1 VEFNTEVVQV
11 HSLPT
16 GDIKV
21 NMRSP
26 AKTFDLTAPWVF
38 NCTYSGL
45 NQIRKVSGM
54 PLLPLKH
61 ELTEMALLS
70 PPDILRGI
78 AVTVMCGPFFS
89 LMPFPDLNQWTLSH
103 VRYTPHH
110 SWIEGPDSPDPY
122 THLDSYHKK
131 SNARLMLLDSSRYLP
146 ALSSA
151 SQSGS
156 LWEIKTLLPQSELDD
171 GRPILFHRDSDLR
184 GLISIMGG
192 KIDNIYDIPQ
202 ELDILGL

>member
-1 VEFNTEVVQV
+1 
-11 HSLPT
+11 
-16 GDIKV
+16 
-21 NMRSP
+21 
-26 AKTFDLTAPWVF
+26 
-38 NCTYSGL
+38 
-45 NQIRKVSGM
+45 
-54 PLLPLKH
+54 
-61 ELTEMALLS
+61 
-70 PPDILRGI
+70 
-78 AVTVMCGPFFS
+78 
-89 LMPFPDLNQWTLSH
+89 
-103 VRYTPHH
+103 
-110 SWIEGPDSPDPY
+110 
-122 THLDSYHKK
+122 
-131 SNARLMLLDSSRYLP
+131 MLLDSSRYLP